1 MRSQAGIIFATESLK
16 PAWAE
21 PSYQDRCIYLRCTM
35 DECITASFQ
44 DALIEFS
51 GVEWR
56 VVDLDTGHC
65 PFFGM
70 PEALAKMLVKFAEEL
85 STTGP

>member
-1 MRSQAGIIFATESLK
+1 
-16 PAWAE
+16 
-21 PSYQDRCIYLRCTM
+21 M